1 MVSSLL
7 PFRFPLSLLSSKV
20 SRITHNPAWELD
32 FGGRKVYICDEERDW
47 RSRELKLGMKIHVC
61 RSMLELS
68 NGGKNLVLCRNFDL
82 STDDFDWSNP
92 WPACWFFNLGDADL

>member
-1 MVSSLL
+1 
-7 PFRFPLSLLSSKV
+7 
-20 SRITHNPAWELD
+20 
-32 FGGRKVYICDEERDW
+32 
-47 RSRELKLGMKIHVC
+47 
-61 RSMLELS
+61 MLELS